1 MVVRPWCPCRPR
13 LTSPRHLEAPVGTR
27 THMVLAS
34 TIRLSPGTNLF
45 FYVAIWVICI
55 GGIGVVLWAAL
66 RSKRWQRWT
75 TQDIL
80 IVAALG
86 VLLEVYDNIIGD
98 QFITP
103 LLGGGN
109 SVLHFLQIHDLPYIF
124 LLMVGVALV
133 RKPGCVT
140 AMVFINFLLAALLFG
155 SGHGVLDWTDGLTQ
169 GIFCDLYIVAR
180 GGRVY
185 GPKASGLSMVLDGL
199 AIGILRGAPNALL
212 TDWNFDP
219 YLNASFSTWL
229 QMWQDTWTNGL
240 FNGIEAAV
248 SAVIARRVAIAVI
261 PSLGIGKAKASAAAA
276 DPFAEPDH
284 EPVSISGQSTSDLAT
299 AEDVAAEGSLE

>member
-1 MVVRPWCPCRPR
+1 
-13 LTSPRHLEAPVGTR
+13 VGTR
-27 THMVLAS
+27 MVLAS
-34 TIRLSPGTNLF
+34 TIRLSPTTNLF
-45 FYVAIWVICI
+45 FYALIWAICVAA
-55 GGIGVVLWAAL
+55 IGVVAWAAL
-66 RSKRWQRWT
+66 RSKRWPRWT

-86 VLLEVYDNIIGD
+86 VLLEVYDNVIGD

-109 SVLHFLQIHDLPYIF
+109 SVLHFLQLHDLPYMF

-180 GGRVY
+180 RGKVF
-185 GPKASGLSMVLDGL
+185 GPQATALSMALDGL
-199 AIGILRGAPNALL
+199 VIGILRGAPNALL
-212 TDWNFDP
+212 TDFNFDP
-219 YLNASFSTWL
+219 YLNATFYTWL
-229 QMWQDTWTNGL
+229 QMWNDTWTNGL
-240 FNGIEAAV
+240 FNGIEAAI
-248 SAVIARRVAIAVI
+248 SATLAQRVAVAVV
-261 PSLGIGKAKASAAAA
+261 PSLGIGKKAKAAAV
-276 DPFAEPDH
+276 DPFAEADQA
-284 EPVSISGQSTSDLAT
+284 PVSTAQSAAGHAGT
-299 AEDVAAEGSLE
+299 AAGAAIQPAAAPDDGPAEGGLA

>member
-1 MVVRPWCPCRPR
+1 M
-13 LTSPRHLEAPVGTR
+13 GTR
-27 THMVLAS
+27 MVLAS

-45 FYVAIWVICI
+45 FYVAIWLICVA
-55 GGIGVVLWAAL
+55 GIGVVAWAAL
-66 RSKRWQRWT
+66 RSKRFQRWT

-98 QFITP
+98 QFIKP
-103 LLGGGN
+103 LLSPIPGAE
-109 SVLHFLQIHDLPYIF
+109 FLQIHDLPYMF

-180 GGRVY
+180 GGRVF
-185 GPKASGLSMVLDGL
+185 GPSATPLSMVLDGL
-199 AIGILRGAPNALL
+199 AIGILRGGPNAFLG
-212 TDWNFDP
+212 DFNFDP

-229 QMWQDTWTNGL
+229 QMWQDTWSNGL
-240 FNGIEAAV
+240 FNGIEAAI
-248 SAVIARRVAIAVI
+248 SAVLAQRVAMAVI
-261 PSLGIGKAKASAAAA
+261 PSLGIGKARAPAGAAV
-276 DPFAEPDH
+276 DPFAE
-284 EPVSISGQSTSDLAT
+284 EAEGQATVSQVPVSQQATGEALPADGDLP
-299 AEDVAAEGSLE
+299 